1 MITQESEGLTDTL
14 VVPTPL
20 TMSSIEFPTPS
31 PIYLG
36 KKKNLN
42 IVIRKHVLIQI
53 KANQIN

>member
-20 TMSSIEFPTPS
+20 TMSSIGFPTPS

-36 KKKNLN
+36 KKKTLS

>member
-20 TMSSIEFPTPS
+20 TMSSIGFPNPS

-36 KKKNLN
+36 KKKTLKYCDQETCSN
-42 IVIRKHVLIQI
+42 I
-53 KANQIN
+53 N

>member
-36 KKKNLN
+36 KKKPLN

>member
-36 KKKNLN
+36 KKKTLN